1 VAGLLGTLMAFKE
14 KSLGQGGWY
23 AGKIIAVRVDA
34 DTILKTRDFDDI
46 VYPDDDEMDGA
57 ENNDND
63 DEGDGKEPDDN
74 EAEGEPENEEEEEE
88 DDDEEEEADD
98 DDHGGA
104 DEGRNHAKFTTC
116 ELAEMVPEGSVVVH
130 YRASQNWD
138 VIALRFPMY
147 SSVATAR
154 IRSWMLLEERP
165 LGIPPTATA
174 RDPNKVMRKGRPR
187 MRRHANAMGPM
198 SRKKNK
204 KGQQ

>member
-1 VAGLLGTLMAFKE
+1 MDAG
-14 KSLGQGGWY
+14 
-23 AGKIIAVRVDA
+23 
-34 DTILKTRDFDDI
+34 TILKTRDFDDI

-57 ENNDND
+57 ENNDSD
-63 DEGDGKEPDDN
+63 DEGDGEEPDDN
-74 EAEGEPENEEEEEE
+74 AAEGVPENEEEQE
-88 DDDEEEEADD
+88 DDGEEEEADD

-116 ELAEMVPEGSVVVH
+116 ELAEMVPEGSVVVK
-130 YRASQNWD
+130 YQASQYWD

-165 LGIPPTATA
+165 LGISPTATA

-187 MRRHANAMGPM
+187 KKRHAIVTGPM
-198 SRKKNK
+198 SRIKKK